1 MKTPK
6 AASADWRQPAR
17 FGYLIILMTF
27 GVLGGWAAVAP
38 LDRAVVASGTVTNEG
53 SRKAVQHLE
62 GGIINEVLVKEG
74 QTVEE
79 GEVLFRL
86 QPTQARAN
94 ADMIGAQRDAGLA
107 LRDRLVA
114 ELEQHQSVTF
124 SSELMARQD
133 NDLVSRLMRDQVKQF
148 QERRA
153 TIDGQVGLY
162 ESKMRQ
168 LETEK
173 EGLAIEKR
181 SGEEQVGY
189 INQELIGLRDL
200 RAKDLIPVGRV
211 MAMERERARLDGI
224 IGRATA
230 DAAKAE
236 NAITESRLQINQ
248 LRQKFQEEVAAQ
260 LIDTRQ
266 KIADLNERSSV
277 AQDVLKR
284 QAILAP
290 RAGVIQGL
298 KVFTVGQ
305 VIRTGE
311 PLAEIVPHD
320 DKLVIHAQIPVTEIE
335 HLRVGQ
341 AAEIRFPSFH
351 SRKLPLLLGSIDHI
365 SRDRLIDEAS
375 RQPYF
380 LGIVSINKINLPEDY
395 RSRVLAGMPAEVIV
409 ATGERTALNYL
420 VAPLT
425 DSLRRSLRE

>member
-62 GGIINEVLVKEG
+62 GGIIHEVLVKEG

-114 ELEQHQSVTF
+114 ELEQYQSVTF

-189 INQELIGLRDL
+189 INQELVGLRDL

-211 MAMERERARLDGI
+211 MAMERERARLEGI

>member
-211 MAMERERARLDGI
+211 MAMERERARLEGI